1 MTMQDTKAPIVPD
14 YDTTDADREFERWF
28 DHRFH
33 GDSAQ
38 SGRSGEPYDSDTNR
52 VEMPV
57 ENYDAGS
64 DDAPGE
70 ADDFEEDWEDYSD
83 QPGWFERN
91 KWRVLGGTAAVFA
104 VVLIFSLLG
113 GFGGDDDSQADGRGD
128 VQAPEELSAD
138 EIVNRPSENTDVP
151 ERPVLVDRNAE
162 RSSESSR
169 ASVTPRDIQRGGS
182 PYSSMPDNDATDNA
196 DTAGATD
203 TTGTANGGARPA
215 PAPETEPAP
224 EQQPAPAPAPANKP
238 DSQAT
243 PSAEK
248 PSAEKP
254 SVETVY
260 QTPDR

>member
-1 MTMQDTKAPIVPD
+1 MTMQDAKTPLVPD

-33 GDSAQ
+33 GDNAQ
-38 SGRSGEPYDSDTNR
+38 YGGSDEQYEFDTNR
-52 VEMPV
+52 AETPV
-57 ENYDAGS
+57 ENYDDGS
-64 DDAPGE
+64 DEAPGE
-70 ADDFEEDWEDYSD
+70 ADNFEEDWEDYSE

-138 EIVNRPSENTDVP
+138 EIVNRPTESTEVP

-169 ASVTPRDIQRGGS
+169 ASVTPRDIERGGS
-182 PYSSMPDNDATDNA
+182 PYSSMPDNDATDNS
-196 DTAGATD
+196 DTAGTTD
-203 TTGTANGGARPA
+203 TTGTANGGVQPAPAPA
-215 PAPETEPAP
+215 PAPETKPEPEP
-224 EQQPAPAPAPANKP
+224 QPAPAPANKP

-248 PSAEKP
+248 PS
-254 SVETVY
+254 VETVY